1 VRGGEKMTKYPVKLR
16 KSKATHNVLCE
27 SNDAIVCYCD
37 TEFEANEFID
47 KYNSFIDIYI
57 KKIA

>member
-1 VRGGEKMTKYPVKLR
+1 MTKYPVKLR